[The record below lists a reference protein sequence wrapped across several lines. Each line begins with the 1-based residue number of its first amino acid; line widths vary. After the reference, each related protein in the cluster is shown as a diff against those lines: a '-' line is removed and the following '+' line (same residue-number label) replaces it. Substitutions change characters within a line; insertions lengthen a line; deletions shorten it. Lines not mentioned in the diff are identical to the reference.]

1 MNNKYFIVVILLNLI
16 IEITL
21 SSSNS
26 ASRTSNGIL
35 YPHKRFIPSEN
46 RFYLGVHKCRN
57 RLRCINLCQESSLC
71 QTIMYNQI
79 KQECTLFSEHV
90 EYGSGRLYDENNE
103 NLITIRLDKDSFK
116 DIHKTIK
123 TKKNPSV
130 IVSSRHQK
138 YDKNICEN
146 CEL

>member
-1 MNNKYFIVVILLNLI
+1 MNNKYFILVILLNLI

-21 SSSNS
+21 SLSNS
-26 ASRTSNGIL
+26 ASRTSNDIL

-46 RFYLGVHKCRN
+46 RFYLGLHKCRN
-57 RLRCINLCQESSLC
+57 RLRCINLCQELSLC
-71 QTIMYNQI
+71 QLIMYNQI
-79 KQECTLFSEHV
+79 KHECTLFSEHV

-116 DIHKTIK
+116 DLHKTIK

>member
-1 MNNKYFIVVILLNLI
+1 
-16 IEITL
+16 
-21 SSSNS
+21 
-26 ASRTSNGIL
+26 
-35 YPHKRFIPSEN
+35 FIPSEN
-46 RFYLGVHKCRN
+46 RFYLGLHKCRS

-71 QTIMYNQI
+71 QTVMYNQI

-90 EYGSGRLYDENNE
+90 EYDSGRLRDE

-116 DIHKTIK
+116 DLHKTIK

-130 IVSSRHQK
+130 IVSSRYQK
-138 YDKNICEN
+138 YDKNICEK